1 VDRVTRA
8 LVVGGGSIG
17 TRHARVLA
25 AMDLEVAVATSRT
38 DLDLPTFS
46 TVGDAVNEFEP
57 GYVVIATETARHAHA
72 VRELTAAGHT
82 GAVLIEKPLAVPASD
97 LETAGFR
104 HTGVGYNLRFH
115 AVTRRVAELLVAAEV
130 VAVEVYV
137 GQHLSTW
144 RPGREIATQ
153 YSAHA
158 AAGGG
163 VLRDLSHE
171 FDYLNLLF
179 GACLQVA
186 AVGGRLT
193 DLTVDS
199 DDAWGVLARYE
210 RAPIVTTQLNYLAQP
225 ARRRIT
231 VTTMAGL
238 VEADF
243 ITGRIEHSGGVEI
256 LEIERDDSYRR
267 MHSAMLD
274 NGAGVADVSDALEVE
289 RVIASIE
296 RSSADGTWVAR

>member
-1 VDRVTRA
+1 MTRA

-17 TRHARVLA
+17 IRHARVLG
-25 AMDLEVAVATSRT
+25 AMGLEVAVTSSRA

-46 TVGDAVNEFEP
+46 TVSAAVTEFAP
-57 GYVVIATETARHAHA
+57 SYVVIATETARHADT
-72 VRELTAAGHT
+72 VRELSGAGYR
-82 GAVLIEKPLAVPASD
+82 GAVLIEKPLAVPQAE

-115 AVTRRVAELLVAAEV
+115 AVTRRLAELLAQGDDV

-144 RPGREIATQ
+144 RPDRAVADQ

-171 FDYLNLLF
+171 LDYLGLLF
-179 GACLQVA
+179 GLCLRVV

-193 DLTVDS
+193 EVTVDS

-210 RAPIVTTQLNYLAQP
+210 RAPIVTTQLNYLALP
-225 ARRRIT
+225 ARRRIA
-231 VTTMAGL
+231 VTTATGL
-238 VEADF
+238 IEADF
-243 ITGRIEHSGGVEI
+243 MTGRIEHPGGVEI
-256 LEIERDDSYRR
+256 LEIDRDESYRR
-267 MHSAMLD
+267 MHEAMLD
-274 NGAGVADVSDALEVE
+274 GGAGVADVTDALEVE
-289 RVIASIE
+289 RVIARIE
-296 RSSADGTWVAR
+296 RSTVDEGWVTR